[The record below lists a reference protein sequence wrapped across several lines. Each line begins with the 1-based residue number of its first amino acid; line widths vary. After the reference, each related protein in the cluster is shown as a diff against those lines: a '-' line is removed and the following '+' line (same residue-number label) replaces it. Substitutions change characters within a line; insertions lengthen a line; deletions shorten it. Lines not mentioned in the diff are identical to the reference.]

1 MAVGRSLIDPSG
13 KGLLPP
19 NAKTTTHFEQVTN
32 GRGEVGNQ
40 HRGVMFHTTVKQR
53 RCGIKQSNADGLRTN
68 EPLTPACR
76 RTGRCVQQRMLHV
89 RKARLTRPAGR
100 TFMCLSMPCTMPQ
113 LMRSAATSNILV
125 FNAGTAEAKLHA
137 RKRCQSPWKVARPF
151 NL

>member
-1 MAVGRSLIDPSG
+1 MIDPSG

-113 LMRSAATSNILV
+113 LMRSAAISNFLV
-125 FNAGTAEAKLHA
+125 LDAETTDAKLHA
-137 RKRCQSPWKVARPF
+137 RNRCQLPRKFSTRVH
-151 NL
+151 L